1 LNIAM
6 FGPPGSG
13 KGTYA
18 SRLNEALHLPHIST
32 GDLVRQEIKDGTE
45 IGKEIEDYSKRG
57 LLVPDDTINELLKKR
72 ISQPDCSSGFILDGF
87 PRTIPQANALE
98 RIAAISVV
106 INLVV
111 PDQIIIERLSA
122 RLTCKSCGTIYN
134 RLFLKP
140 KVEGICDK
148 CGGQLYTRDDDK
160 PEVIQ
165 ERLNTY
171 RKQTQPL
178 LAYYRQRRLI
188 ENVHNDEA
196 GTPPEKILKEI
207 LKIIKARK

>member
-1 LNIAM
+1 M

>member
-1 LNIAM
+1 M

-196 GTPPEKILKEI
+196 GTPPEKIIKEI